1 VTGFSRK
8 ETYSLMTT
16 SPAPAFSKGLVGVI
30 AAQTALSS
38 VDGQNGILTYRG
50 YNIHDLAGRVTY
62 EEVVHLLLYNRLP
75 NAAEHA
81 RLQAELAASRKV
93 PGQVMEHIYA
103 APRKATP
110 MDVLR
115 TAVSMLSYYEKDNED
130 ISIEATLRKGLH
142 LIAQFPTLTAAIHR
156 ARKGKEPL
164 APKPKLGHAA
174 NFMYMLH
181 GEEKSQLENDAM
193 NLYLVLLADH
203 SLNASTFTSRV
214 ASSTNADLH
223 AAVTAALGSLKGN
236 LHGGAAEATM
246 NMLLEIGDSA
256 SVDSFVDNA
265 FKTKRKIMGIGHR
278 IYKTGDPRAQHLL
291 AWASKMEAAQGKGQD
306 YVNMAQRV
314 EQAVLRHRELY
325 PNVDFFSAPLL
336 YYLGVPTALDTCIF
350 ATSRIVGWTAHVLEQ
365 YSDATL
371 IRPGADY
378 IGSRHEVFQ
387 PLAQRA

>member
-1 VTGFSRK
+1 
-8 ETYSLMTT
+8 MTT
-16 SPAPAFSKGLVGVI
+16 APAPAFSKGLVGVV
-30 AAQTALSS
+30 AAQTTLSS

-50 YNIHDLAGRVTY
+50 YNIHDLAGRTSY
-62 EEVVHLLLYNRLP
+62 EEIVHLLFLGRLP
-75 NAAEHA
+75 NAAELA
-81 RLQAELAASRKV
+81 AFSAELASQRKV
-93 PGQVMEHIYA
+93 PSQVMEHIYA

-115 TAVSMLSYYEKDNED
+115 TSVSMLSYYDKETED
-130 ISIEATLRKGLH
+130 ISIEATQRKGLR
-142 LIAQFPTLTAAIHR
+142 LVAQFPTLVAAIHR

-164 APKPKLGHAA
+164 APKAKLGHAA
-174 NFMYMLH
+174 NLMYMLH
-181 GEEKSQLENDAM
+181 GEGKSQLENDAM

-203 SLNASTFTSRV
+203 SLNASTFTARV

-223 AAVTAALGSLKGN
+223 AAVSAALGSLKGN

-256 SVDSFVDNA
+256 TVDAFVDNA
-265 FKTKRKIMGIGHR
+265 FVTKRKIMGIGHR

-350 ATSRIVGWTAHVLEQ
+350 AVSRVAGWTAHVLEQ
-365 YSDATL
+365 YKDATL

-378 IGSRHEVFQ
+378 IGDKQQ
-387 PLAQRA
+387 PFVPVAQRS

>member
-1 VTGFSRK
+1 
-8 ETYSLMTT
+8 MTT
-16 SPAPAFSKGLVGVI
+16 ATASAFSKGLVGVI
-30 AAQTALSS
+30 AAQTTLSS

-50 YNIHDLAGRVTY
+50 YNIHDLAGRTSY
-62 EEVVHLLLYNRLP
+62 EEIVHLLLLGRLP
-75 NAAEHA
+75 NAAELA
-81 RLQAELAASRKV
+81 AFSAELASQRKV
-93 PGQVMEHIYA
+93 PSQVMEHIYA

-115 TAVSMLSYYEKDNED
+115 TSVSMLSYYDKETED
-130 ISIEATLRKGLH
+130 ISIEATQRKGLR
-142 LIAQFPTLTAAIHR
+142 LVAQFPTLVAAIHR

-164 APKPKLGHAA
+164 APKVKLGHAA
-174 NFMYMLH
+174 NLMYMLH
-181 GEEKSQLENDAM
+181 GEGKTQLENDAM

-203 SLNASTFTSRV
+203 SLNASTFTARV

-223 AAVTAALGSLKGN
+223 AAVSAALGSLKGN

-256 SVDSFVDNA
+256 TVDAFVDNA
-265 FKTKRKIMGIGHR
+265 FVTKRKIMGIGHR

-350 ATSRIVGWTAHVLEQ
+350 AVSRVAGWTAHVLEQ
-365 YSDATL
+365 YKDATL
-371 IRPGADY
+371 IRPNAEYLGDKQQPF
-378 IGSRHEVFQ
+378 V
-387 PLAQRA
+387 PLAQRS